1 MESMTVA
8 GLTLFFDPEEREA
21 AGLISRACE
30 RSVQINHEY
39 WGLDTPEDLR
49 VYVMTSWRHM
59 VFHSAPGSW
68 RILLA
73 IAMPLWAPRA
83 RRMWPYVGGWE
94 QRYGKRATVGIK
106 PPRLMEAADRSIGE
120 RIFVPLEPVEERVRS
135 VTCHELNHA
144 FVAHL
149 RPPAW
154 LKEGLA
160 MISVDQFFGK
170 MTVRPET
177 LASLKRPS
185 QQAGAQS
192 YRQVRVTDPDAAVYQ
207 YVRGY
212 WVTRFL
218 DETRPDLLRSLLV
231 RRQRHEELEGEV
243 AAAFDLGREEFWD
256 SIDRMVVSHFGQE
269 DA

>member
-1 MESMTVA
+1 METLTA
-8 GLTLFFDPEEREA
+8 AELTLFFDPEERKA
-21 AGLISRACE
+21 AELIGRACE

-49 VYVMTSWRHM
+49 VYVMTSWRNM
-59 VFHSAPGSW
+59 VFHAAPRSW

-73 IAMPLWAPRA
+73 IAMPLLAPRIH
-83 RRMWPYVGGWE
+83 RMWPYVGGWE
-94 QRYGKRATVGIK
+94 QRFGKRATVGIK
-106 PPRLMEAADRSIGE
+106 PPHLMEEADRSIGE
-120 RIFVPLEPVEERVRS
+120 RIFVRLEPVEERVRS

-149 RPPAW
+149 APPAW

-160 MISVDQFFGK
+160 MVSVDQFFGR

-177 LASLKRPS
+177 LTALARPS
-185 QQAGAQS
+185 REAGAQS

-212 WVTRFL
+212 WVTRYL

-231 RRQRHEELEGEV
+231 RRRSHKELEGMV
-243 AAAFDLGREEFWD
+243 AAAFDLGREEFW
-256 SIDRMVVSHFGQE
+256 SRIDRMVVSHFGEQ

>member
-1 MESMTVA
+1 METMPVA
-8 GLTLFFDPEEREA
+8 GLTLFFDPEERSA
-21 AGLISRACE
+21 AELIGRACE

-49 VYVMTSWRHM
+49 VYVMTSWHHT
-59 VFHSAPGSW
+59 VFHSAPGFW

-94 QRYGKRATVGIK
+94 QRYGGRATVGIK
-106 PPRLMEAADRSIGE
+106 PPRLIEEADKSIGE
-120 RIFVPLEPVEERVRS
+120 RIFVQLEPVEERVRS

-170 MTVRPET
+170 PTVQPET
-177 LASLKRPS
+177 LAALEHPS

-212 WVTRFL
+212 WVTRYL
-218 DETRPDLLRSLLV
+218 DETRSDLLRSLLE
-231 RRQRHEELEGEV
+231 RRQSHEELEGQV
-243 AAAFDLGREEFWD
+243 AAAFDMSHEEFWS
-256 SIDRMVVSHFGQE
+256 SIDGMVVSHFGQE

>member
-1 MESMTVA
+1 METMQVT
-8 GLTLFFDPEEREA
+8 GLTLFFDPEERDA
-21 AGLISRACE
+21 AELIGRACE

-39 WGLDTPEDLR
+39 WGLETPEDLR
-49 VYVMTSWRHM
+49 VYIMTSWRHM
-59 VFHSAPGSW
+59 VFHSAPWSW
-68 RILLA
+68 RILLV
-73 IAMPLWAPRA
+73 IALPLWAPRA

-106 PPRLMEAADRSIGE
+106 PPRLMEVADRSIGE
-120 RIFVPLEPVEERVRS
+120 RIFVQLEPVEERVRS

-170 MTVRPET
+170 TTVQPET
-177 LASLKRPS
+177 LAALERPS
-185 QQAGAQS
+185 RQAGAQNH
-192 YRQVRVTDPDAAVYQ
+192 RQVRVEDPDAAVYQ

-212 WVTRFL
+212 WVTRYL
-218 DETRPDLLRSLLV
+218 DDTQPDLLRSLLV
-231 RRQRHEELEGEV
+231 RRQSHRELEGKV
-243 AAAFDLGREEFWD
+243 AAAFDMDHEQFWSSVD
-256 SIDRMVVSHFGQE
+256 AAVVSHFRE
-269 DA
+269 ADA